1 MRNDDCPALSASSS
15 QFTPRAGAGATA
27 AASAAARRGRAAAL
41 IGAAIAAAAVL
52 LGGCRTT
59 PIYLDTDRPAP
70 QPGET
75 TTLGLD
81 YRDFEYAAEQ
91 AVESFLSSPLSRKPG
106 STAPWVMAISRMVND
121 TTLNIDTDQLVKKI
135 RVDLLN
141 SGRVIVTTAVGLE
154 GPEDPL
160 SAQTRELQDSEL
172 FNQDTVAQD
181 GTMVAPELSLSGKI
195 IQRANAIDG
204 RQQVDYYFQLTMTN
218 IETGLA
224 YWEFEQVIA
233 KLGDNQQFSWE

>member
-1 MRNDDCPALSASSS
+1 MNQHALSVSS
-15 QFTPRAGAGATA
+15 QSATRARALVP
-27 AASAAARRGRAAAL
+27 ARRLARVTSFT
-41 IGAAIAAAAVL
+41 GAAIAAAAVL
-52 LGGCRTT
+52 LAGCATT
-59 PIYLDTDRPAP
+59 PVYLDTDRPSP

-91 AVESFLSSPLSRKPG
+91 AVASFLSNPLSRKPG
-106 STAPWVMAISRMVND
+106 STAPWVMAISRMIND

-195 IQRANAIDG
+195 IQRANVIDG
-204 RQQVDYYFQLTMTN
+204 KQQVDYYFQLTMTN
-218 IETGLA
+218 IATGLA

-233 KLGDNQQFSWE
+233 KLGDNQRFSWE

>member
-1 MRNDDCPALSASSS
+1 MRSFIGPAIVMAVVML
-15 QFTPRAGAGATA
+15 AG
-27 AASAAARRGRAAAL
+27 
-41 IGAAIAAAAVL
+41 
-52 LGGCRTT
+52 CKTT
-59 PIYLDTDRPAP
+59 PFYLDTDRPSP
-70 QPGET
+70 QPGEE

-81 YRDFEYAAEQ
+81 YRDFQYAAEQ
-91 AVESFLSSPLSRKPG
+91 AVDSFLSSPLSRKPG
-106 STAPWVMAISRMVND
+106 STAPWVMAISRMIND
-121 TTLNIDTDQLVKKI
+121 TALNIDTDQLIKKI

-160 SAQTRELQDSEL
+160 SAKTRELQDSKL
-172 FNQDTVAQD
+172 FNQDTVAKD

-195 IQRANAIDG
+195 IQRANRIDDK
-204 RQQVDYYFQLTMTN
+204 QQVDYYFQLTATN

-233 KLGDNQQFSWE
+233 KLGGNQRFSWE

>member
-1 MRNDDCPALSASSS
+1 MNQHARSVSS
-15 QFTPRAGAGATA
+15 QSSTRPGAVSAVGRLARVTSFT
-27 AASAAARRGRAAAL
+27 
-41 IGAAIAAAAVL
+41 GAAIAAAAVL
-52 LGGCRTT
+52 VAGCRTT
-59 PIYLDTDRPAP
+59 PVYLDTDRPSP

-91 AVESFLSSPLSRKPG
+91 AVASFLSSPLSRKPG
-106 STAPWVMAISRMVND
+106 STAPWVMAISRMIND

-195 IQRANAIDG
+195 IQRANVIDG
-204 RQQVDYYFQLTMTN
+204 KQQVDYYFQLTMTN
-218 IETGLA
+218 IATGLA

-233 KLGDNQQFSWE
+233 KLGDNQSFSWE